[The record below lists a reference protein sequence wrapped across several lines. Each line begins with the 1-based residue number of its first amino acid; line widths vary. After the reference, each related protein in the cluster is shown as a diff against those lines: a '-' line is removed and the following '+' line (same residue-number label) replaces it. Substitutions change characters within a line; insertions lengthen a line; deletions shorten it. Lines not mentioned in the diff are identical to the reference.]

1 MNLSFHTKNERSC
14 RHIFYVYVV
23 EDLPEVVTE
32 DMSKVIPGPVMSVI
46 KTVTEDVADVMPDAV
61 AEIPEP
67 ITEDVTEV
75 TIAGDGTEVI
85 TDDATDVIVSENQRE
100 EEKKP
105 LLRVR
110 SFAKPPTTWEVDS
123 RQKIVKIAQENASKA
138 PNQLKDVVD
147 LTNDAINKPLPVI
160 NKTLPLTK
168 CTIQLGNKILP
179 LVKSQRLLI
188 PSNRNIISVKNIT
201 NNYLKVN
208 TQSGQ
213 TPKRDICV
221 QLPSAQTDTT
231 RQNQPQNPI
240 IMRNEV
246 PFRGNETILRIIQQG
261 KPIIVSKNSTVQ
273 SVSNQINVHFSKIKP
288 K

>member
-1 MNLSFHTKNERSC
+1 M
-14 RHIFYVYVV
+14 YVV
-23 EDLPEVVTE
+23 EDLPEVITE
-32 DMSKVIPGPVMSVI
+32 DMSEVIPGPAIPVVE
-46 KTVTEDVADVMPDAV
+46 TVTQDVADVIPGAV
-61 AEIPEP
+61 AEP
-67 ITEDVTEV
+67 ITEGVTEV
-75 TIAGDGTEVI
+75 MITGDETEVI
-85 TDDATDVIVSENQRE
+85 TDDTTDVTVTENQRE

-123 RQKIVKIAQENASKA
+123 RQKIVKIAQENTSKV

-147 LTNDAINKPLPVI
+147 LTSDAINKPLPVT
-160 NKTLPLTK
+160 NKTLPLAK
-168 CTIQLGNKILP
+168 CTIQLGNKIIP

-188 PSNRNIISVKNIT
+188 PSNRNIISVQNIT

-208 TQSGQ
+208 TQSEQ

-221 QLPSAQTDTT
+221 QLPSAQTETT
-231 RQNQPQNPI
+231 SQNQPQNRI
-240 IMRNEV
+240 IMKNEV

-261 KPIIVSKNSTVQ
+261 KPIIVSKNSAMQ
-273 SVSNQINVHFSKIKP
+273 SISNQINVHFSKIKP